1 MIDNYFEEKRHFSR
15 TNINEVVTYTLSNE
29 SEVTY
34 LGTAHNLSDSGL
46 YMTTDHSP
54 KPGLEIDL
62 IIKSQEP
69 TLPLLAAHGK
79 IVRCVVD
86 ESDCTLFH
94 VSVELLAAN

>member
-1 MIDNYFEEKRHFSR
+1 LIDNHFEEKRHFSR

-34 LGTAHNLSDSGL
+34 LGIAQNLSESGL
-46 YMTTDHSP
+46 YMTTDYSP
-54 KPGLEIDL
+54 EPGLEIDL